1 MAQIPL
7 SDKVI
12 CLSLNLL
19 RYGLLVLASTG
30 LHSYYLILFMSLS
43 PAFAAHRPY
52 LISKKRMSTM
62 EMPSDPGYLSAD
74 RSGGL
79 RSFCIVM
86 AVMSVL
92 SIVLRFLSRGM
103 ALPQTVHQGRFLL
116 DDWLALAAVV
126 SSFS

>member
-1 MAQIPL
+1 
-7 SDKVI
+7 
-12 CLSLNLL
+12 
-19 RYGLLVLASTG
+19 
-30 LHSYYLILFMSLS
+30 
-43 PAFAAHRPY
+43 
-52 LISKKRMSTM
+52 MSTM